1 MSKPL
6 IKIVLIEDDLMVQ
19 EVNRQF
25 VERVPGF
32 KIVGIASNGL
42 EGLKMLRELG
52 PDLVLLD
59 IFMPGQSGMETLKQ
73 IRQEQLAVD
82 VIVITAA
89 NDIQT
94 IQTMLQNGAVDYI
107 MKPFK
112 FNRVRQ
118 ALEHYR
124 SFKSK
129 LEQAGRITQS
139 ELDRLLQKK
148 NETVSEPQMP
158 ENEHELPK
166 GLQELTMKQILL
178 FLIDQSASLS
188 AEEVAEGVG
197 LARVT
202 ARRYLDYLEKKKQV
216 KIDMQYGT
224 VGRPINRYLLVAGNL
239 SKDQKDHK

>member
-1 MSKPL
+1 LSKPL
-6 IKIVLIEDDLMVQ
+6 IRVVLIEDDLMVQ
-19 EVNRQF
+19 EVNKQF
-25 VERVPGF
+25 VERVPGY

-42 EGLKMLRELG
+42 EGLEKLRELG

-59 IFMPGQSGMETLKQ
+59 IFMPGQNGMETLKQ

-118 ALEHYR
+118 ALEQYR
-124 SFKSK
+124 SLKSK
-129 LEQAGRITQS
+129 LEQDGTITQS
-139 ELDRLLQKK
+139 ELDRLLHKK
-148 NETVSEPQMP
+148 SESVGDPREL

-166 GLQELTMKQILL
+166 GLQELTMKQVLS
-178 FLIDQSASLS
+178 FLVNQSSSLS

-224 VGRPINRYLLVAGNL
+224 VGRPINRYLLVAGNPN
-239 SKDQKDHK
+239 KDQKDHK

>member
-1 MSKPL
+1 MSKSL
-6 IKIVLIEDDLMVQ
+6 IRVVLIEDDLMVQ
-19 EVNRQF
+19 EVNKQF
-25 VERVPGF
+25 VEKVPGF

-42 EGLKMLRELG
+42 EGLEKLRELG

-73 IRQEQLAVD
+73 IRREQLAVD

-94 IQTMLQNGAVDYI
+94 IQTMLRNGAVDYI

-124 SFKSK
+124 SLKSK
-129 LEQAGRITQS
+129 LEQDVTMTQS
-139 ELDRLLQKK
+139 ELDRLLHMKS
-148 NETVSEPQMP
+148 ETLNDPQEL

-166 GLQELTMKQILL
+166 GLQELTMKQVLS
-178 FLIDQSASLS
+178 FLVNQSSSLS

-224 VGRPINRYLLVAGNL
+224 VGRPINRYLLVAGTLN
-239 SKDQKDHK
+239 KDQKDHK

>member
-6 IKIVLIEDDLMVQ
+6 IRVVLIEDDLMVQ
-19 EVNRQF
+19 EVNKQF

-42 EGLKMLRELG
+42 EGLEKLRELG

-59 IFMPGQSGMETLKQ
+59 IFMPGQSGMDTLKQ
-73 IRQEQLAVD
+73 IRKEQLAVD

-124 SFKSK
+124 SLKSK
-129 LEQAGRITQS
+129 LEQEGTITQS
-139 ELDRLLQKK
+139 ELDRLLHMKSEAL
-148 NETVSEPQMP
+148 NEPQEL

-166 GLQELTMKQILL
+166 GLQELTMKQVLS
-178 FLIDQSASLS
+178 FLVNQSSSLS

-224 VGRPINRYLLVAGNL
+224 VGRPINRYLLVAGTL
-239 SKDQKDHK
+239 GKDQKDHK